1 VSDPAAKGQR
11 AAIGKS
17 LAVPFEQV
25 QSNLQSIKHP
35 VLYANGVQ
43 DALTPALASYVA
55 VQHLDSATL
64 VLYSDAGH
72 GLLFQHAKEF
82 AAQVTNF
89 LAD

>member
-1 VSDPAAKGQR
+1 MQA
-11 AAIGKS
+11 
-17 LAVPFEQV
+17 
-25 QSNLQSIKHP
+25 NLRKIKHP

-43 DALTPALASYVA
+43 DPVTPALASYIA

-72 GLLFQHAKEF
+72 AFLFQHAKEF
-82 AAQVTNF
+82 ATQVANF